1 MTITELKNC
10 IEKMRECYNFDDDN
24 TQVRLGSEC
33 NLGNGREVRICT
45 EDKNGTRIVMERYC
59 DEMVKR
65 EVNA

>member
-33 NLGNGREVRICT
+33 NLWSGREVGIFT
-45 EDKNGTRIVMERYC
+45 EDRNGTRISMERYA